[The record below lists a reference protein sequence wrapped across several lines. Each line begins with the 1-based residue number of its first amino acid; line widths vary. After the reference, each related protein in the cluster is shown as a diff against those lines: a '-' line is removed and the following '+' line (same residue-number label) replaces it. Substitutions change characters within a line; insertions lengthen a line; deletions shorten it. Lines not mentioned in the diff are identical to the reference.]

1 MAIYDCF
8 QFFNENLILDI
19 RLNILNEKV
28 DYFVISEC
36 VYDHQGKKRSLNF
49 DLNNFNLITNI

>member
-49 DLNNFNLITNI
+49 DF